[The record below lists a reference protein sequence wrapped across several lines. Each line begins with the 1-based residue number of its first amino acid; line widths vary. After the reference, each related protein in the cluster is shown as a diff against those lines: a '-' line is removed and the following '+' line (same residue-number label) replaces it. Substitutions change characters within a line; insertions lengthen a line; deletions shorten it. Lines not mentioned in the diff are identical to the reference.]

1 MWKCPTCGEP
11 IDDQFDSCWQCTK
24 VEPGPEPADDHRP
37 ERGRTGFWCAWRRGW
52 LVLLMMLVYGAIAGL
67 VGMFFEHGEG
77 PLAVAGLAVTL
88 FILPAGAYWIFVF
101 FFGENVWPFPKVE
114 REIPR
119 EDRAAALLDAA
130 TKLETR
136 GRVNEALAEYETVV
150 ASFAGTAASHDAQKS
165 IESLRAKIG

>member
-1 MWKCPTCGEP
+1 MWQCPTCAEQ
-11 IDDQFDSCWQCTK
+11 IDQQFDSCWRCAK
-24 VEPGPEPADDHRP
+24 VQPPPEPSDDARP
-37 ERGRTGFWCAWRRGW
+37 GRNRAGFWCAWRRGW
-52 LVLLMMLVYGAIAGL
+52 LVLLMVLVYGAIASL

-88 FILPAGAYWIFVF
+88 FVLPACAYWVFVF
-101 FFGENVWPFPKVE
+101 FFGENAWPFPRVE

-119 EDRAAALLDAA
+119 EDQAAEFLDAA

-136 GRVNEALAEYETVV
+136 GRVQEALTKYQAVV
-150 ASFAGTAASHDAQKS
+150 ERFAGTAASRDAQRS